1 MVRTFRRMLGTDD
14 LALLSE
20 SLEGKKGRLEAWKKA
35 LKSRR
40 LKVMARQQTR

>member
-14 LALLSE
+14 LALLRE
-20 SLEGKKGRLEAWKKA
+20 SLEGKKGRLEAWKKV

-40 LKVMARQQTR
+40 LKVMARQQKR